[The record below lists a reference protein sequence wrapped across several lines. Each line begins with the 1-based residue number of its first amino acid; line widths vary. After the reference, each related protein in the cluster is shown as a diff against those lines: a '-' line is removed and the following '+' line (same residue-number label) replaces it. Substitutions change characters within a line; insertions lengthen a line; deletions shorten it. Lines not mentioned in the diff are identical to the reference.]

1 MNNIDIGKLLRIID
15 RRILIMII
23 VGIVGIVGVQR
34 FFVASTSSSLVSATA
49 ERVELQN
56 TTESLETRVDEILSD
71 GTISIDAIVTRIGSM
86 ETTLPTEIDDLEFSA
101 EIYRLAEQGVLIEN
115 IAIADTPEQKPG
127 GVRYV
132 LYQVSGKSPFG
143 SLSQFVSRL
152 GVTGTY
158 VTTVTD
164 ISISQDTRSSSVA
177 NTETRPLASG
187 DNNTK
192 FIVTLMVWFDDTE
205 RLIIGAETDADTSDA
220 AAGQEAG
227 QAQGT
232 GTGQQQGAPQG
243 GNNGT
248 SGTGNQGNS
257 ANGNATVNNG
267 TANNGTANNGTAN
280 NGTANNGTANNGTT
294 GTGTNPPN

>member
-23 VGIVGIVGVQR
+23 IGIVGIVGVQR
-34 FFVASTSSSLVSATA
+34 FFVASTSSSLVSASA
-49 ERVELQN
+49 ERVELME

-101 EIYRLAEQGVLIEN
+101 EIYRLAEQGVLIDN
-115 IAIADTPEQKPG
+115 IAVADTPEQKPG

-143 SLSQFVSRL
+143 SLSEFVSSL
-152 GVTGTY
+152 GVTGSY

-164 ISISQDTRSSSVA
+164 ITISQDTRSSSVG
-177 NTETRPLASG
+177 NTETRPLAAG

-192 FIVTLMVWFDDTE
+192 FIVTLMVWYDDTE
-205 RLIIGAETDADTSDA
+205 RLIIGAESDA
-220 AAGQEAG
+220 EPSDAEATQVEGQN
-227 QAQGT
+227 QNT
-232 GTGQQQGAPQG
+232 GTGQQQGAQQG
-243 GNNGT
+243 GKNGT
-248 SGTGNQGNS
+248 
-257 ANGNATVNNG
+257 ANNG

-280 NGTANNGTANNGTT
+280 NGTANNGTANNGTANN
-294 GTGTNPPN
+294 GTANGGANP

>member
-143 SLSQFVSRL
+143 SLSQFVNRL

-205 RLIIGAETDADTSDA
+205 RLIIGVETDADTSDA
-220 AAGQEAG
+220 AAGQ
-227 QAQGT
+227 AQGT
-232 GTGQQQGAPQG
+232 GTDQQQGTPQG

-257 ANGNATVNNG
+257 ANGNG

-280 NGTANNGTANNGTT
+280 NGTANNGTANNGTP